1 MASRSK
7 GPRRPSADE
16 LELFERALGDTRR
29 AGAKPP
35 RPPARPT
42 PTRPPSA
49 APKARAPQPKPATPP
64 ERQPAKPSYVVER
77 RRAVPGLD
85 RRTTERLA
93 KGQLPVEAR
102 LDLHGHRQ
110 ATAHRALDAF
120 IGASHRAG
128 RRCVLVVTGKGQERP
143 GQPPPIMGEEA
154 PGVLRR
160 NLPRWLAEP
169 GLADKVLAVRPA
181 LPQHGGEGA
190 FYVLLRRN
198 R

>member
-1 MASRSK
+1 
-7 GPRRPSADE
+7 
-16 LELFERALGDTRR
+16 
-29 AGAKPP
+29 
-35 RPPARPT
+35 
-42 PTRPPSA
+42 
-49 APKARAPQPKPATPP
+49 
-64 ERQPAKPSYVVER
+64 VVER

-85 RRTTERLA
+85 RRTTERLT

-128 RRCVLVVTGKGQERP
+128 RRCVLVVTGKGQERQ
-143 GQPPPIMGEEA
+143 GTPPAIMGDEA
-154 PGVLRR
+154 PGVLKR

-169 GLADKVLAVRPA
+169 GLADKVLAIRPA

-190 FYVLLRRN
+190 FYVLLRRS